1 MTSPILIHVVSLDTV
16 GGVESL
22 YVHFITEA
30 LSRGTALHYTSV
42 CGKPPHKKFSSQFE
56 KLGYKTFLEEHL
68 FGIRLPRFLRSIAR
82 LRRWMVHDI
91 VKPTYWVFWNRIE
104 ERLPPGPAVYY
115 EHGAAWN
122 VAVTKKR
129 KQFLSACS
137 SCIANSH
144 AAAVVLK
151 EKWHINAP
159 ITVVPNPLRPD
170 ISIVD
175 TPRAPSHLS
184 SIHLGFIGRLV
195 PVKGLFVAL
204 HALKIL
210 KDRGIAVT
218 LSIAGVGPLETKAK
232 QYASNMGIGDCVF
245 WKGCVEV
252 VTDFYDSIDI
262 LLVPSIREPLGL
274 VSLEAA
280 ARGVPVIAAAVDG
293 LPEGVLDGK
302 TGICLQPTLKLEE
315 AEEFLPSPGT
325 LPDVVVDTASQTL
338 VQPKVINPV
347 DLADAI
353 ERLMNDPQ
361 CYGQYS
367 LNGICHARS
376 RADFHS
382 YFNALQNILEYSDA
396 NNTEGEVDPSTDSL

>member
-1 MTSPILIHVVSLDTV
+1 
-16 GGVESL
+16 
-22 YVHFITEA
+22 
-30 LSRGTALHYTSV
+30 
-42 CGKPPHKKFSSQFE
+42 
-56 KLGYKTFLEEHL
+56 
-68 FGIRLPRFLRSIAR
+68 
-82 LRRWMVHDI
+82 
-91 VKPTYWVFWNRIE
+91 
-104 ERLPPGPAVYY
+104 
-115 EHGAAWN
+115 
-122 VAVTKKR
+122 
-129 KQFLSACS
+129 
-137 SCIANSH
+137 
-144 AAAVVLK
+144 
-151 EKWHINAP
+151 
-159 ITVVPNPLRPD
+159 
-170 ISIVD
+170 
-175 TPRAPSHLS
+175 
-184 SIHLGFIGRLV
+184 
-195 PVKGLFVAL
+195 
-204 HALKIL
+204 
-210 KDRGIAVT
+210 
-218 LSIAGVGPLETKAK
+218 
-232 QYASNMGIGDCVF
+232 MGIGDCVF